1 LVGHE
6 RRRRVR
12 PRGAVRES
20 AMVFERMGANLTPRV
35 YPGMDHVANDD
46 EIAVAKRILQE
57 VA

>member
-1 LVGHE
+1 
-6 RRRRVR
+6 
-12 PRGAVRES
+12 
-20 AMVFERMGANLTPRV
+20 MVFERMGANLTPRV